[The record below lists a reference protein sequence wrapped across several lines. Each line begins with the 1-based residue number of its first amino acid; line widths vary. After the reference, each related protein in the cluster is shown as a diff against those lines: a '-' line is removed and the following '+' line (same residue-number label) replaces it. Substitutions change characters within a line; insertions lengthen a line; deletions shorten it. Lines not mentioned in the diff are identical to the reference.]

1 MIPQVASQVP
11 PAPTPDGKPPPKKRG
26 RKPKSHHIAQ
36 AEAAAAALA
45 AAQAKKITEQSPM
58 EEARLQDSGSKQW
71 NQPISDF
78 EEDIMGVAQMG
89 RGIGDERS
97 FEE

>member
-1 MIPQVASQVP
+1 
-11 PAPTPDGKPPPKKRG
+11 
-26 RKPKSHHIAQ
+26 
-36 AEAAAAALA
+36 
-45 AAQAKKITEQSPM
+45 M